1 MSQFEREVRVKRLI
15 GPVAAAIVIM
25 LAMTTRAAGAEDST
39 AAERTYRMFCAECH
53 GRTGHGNGP
62 GAPLLKVK
70 PRDFSDCARMTKLA
84 DDELFEAIKEGGAA
98 VGRSKDMLAWKEGF
112 DDSEIRGLVSYLRTF
127 CKSK

>member
-1 MSQFEREVRVKRLI
+1 MKRSI
-15 GPVAAAIVIM
+15 GPMAAIAIM
-25 LAMTTRAAGAEDST
+25 LVATAGGVRAEDST
-39 AAERTYRMFCAECH
+39 AAQRTYKMFCTECH

-70 PRDFSDCARMTKLA
+70 PRDFTDCARMTKLS
-84 DDELFEAIKEGGAA
+84 DDELFEAIKDGGAA

-127 CKSK
+127 CSSK